1 MTTPP
6 TAATPAQTAVLLV
19 GLEAIGLAPRLEV
32 SGYSTQQ
39 QEPGDALPAAV
50 ILSPGCEQRIPELR
64 RRLGARPLLLG
75 ISSDSVESRSHC
87 LEWGAD
93 DFWLP
98 SLGTSDLLTRLR
110 LHLAL
115 AQRQAPTP
123 VSALLTLAN
132 LRIDPVARQ
141 GWRGQRQLSLTAR
154 EYQLLLLLLR
164 HRGSVVS
171 RERILEEIWADQ
183 GGGASNVIEVYVRY
197 LRQKLEQEGESR
209 LIHTVRGRGYCL
221 SEGRPRGARAMS
233 CSNLRRWAL
242 AGVVLLGGCG
252 PGLTQVPPQFLPI
265 TAQWCLE
272 GPPPARCIQLEVPR
286 GERQQAMGLQLR
298 PPLPHLRGM
307 WFPYAPPRWPG
318 SGCTEPR
325 NPSTC
330 CSSRAVALFS
340 SRVPCRPA

>member
-1 MTTPP
+1 MTSPP
-6 TAATPAQTAVLLV
+6 PPTAVLLV
-19 GLEAIGLAPRLEV
+19 GAEAAGLAPRLEV
-32 SGYSTQQ
+32 SGYRALV
-39 QEPGDALPAAV
+39 QESEEDLPAAV
-50 ILSPGCEQRIPELR
+50 ILSPGWEQRIPELR

-75 ISSDSVESRSHC
+75 ITSDSVESRSHC

-123 VSALLTLAN
+123 VSALLKLAD

-154 EYQLLLLLLR
+154 EYQLLVLLLR
-164 HRGSVVS
+164 HRGTVVS
-171 RERILEEIWADQ
+171 RESILEAIWADQ

-221 SEGRPRGARAMS
+221 SEGRPP
-233 CSNLRRWAL
+233 
-242 AGVVLLGGCG
+242 AGS
-252 PGLTQVPPQFLPI
+252 VP
-265 TAQWCLE
+265 
-272 GPPPARCIQLEVPR
+272 
-286 GERQQAMGLQLR
+286 
-298 PPLPHLRGM
+298 
-307 WFPYAPPRWPG
+307 
-318 SGCTEPR
+318 
-325 NPSTC
+325 
-330 CSSRAVALFS
+330 
-340 SRVPCRPA
+340 